1 MFLAMALLIFDT
13 SIVKKCRCPPY
24 VIGGTARGWGLYRL
38 VAIPALCD
46 LSATI
51 LQNIA
56 LLYLVPSI
64 WQMFRGSILLF
75 TALLACFYRHQK
87 LRFVDWLGVIVT
99 ILGITIVGLS
109 SVVRKN
115 KADNTTSTANAPLT
129 MQLVAMLLIVIAQ
142 GLQAFQTIV
151 EEQLL
156 HDVDATES
164 EIVAFEGLWGLY
176 FSTFL
181 TMPIANIVP
190 QEWGEGLFE
199 QSLETFKMLF
209 SSWQLG
215 VLALGYCAAILGL
228 NQTGMMITSFST
240 AIHRNIYEALRSIA
254 VWALSAIV
262 YYIWPKSG
270 AGEKLDW
277 WSFLQAFGF
286 LVSIFGTFI
295 YNRVIK
301 FPCLYYADD
310 SKATEQPLI
319 EAVPTQGYVGS
330 D

>member
-1 MFLAMALLIFDT
+1 
-13 SIVKKCRCPPY
+13 
-24 VIGGTARGWGLYRL
+24 
-38 VAIPALCD
+38 
-46 LSATI
+46 
-51 LQNIA
+51 
-56 LLYLVPSI
+56 
-64 WQMFRGSILLF
+64 MFRGSILLF
-75 TALLACFYRHQK
+75 TALLALCYRHQK
-87 LRFVDWLGVIVT
+87 LGFVDWLGVITT

-109 SVVRKN
+109 SVFRDHGH
-115 KADNTTSTANAPLT
+115 DNASSTANAPWWR
-129 MQLVAMLLIVIAQ
+129 QLIAMLLIIIAQ

-151 EEQLL
+151 EEELL

-164 EIVAFEGLWGLY
+164 EIVSFEGLWGLY

-181 TMPIANIVP
+181 TMPVANIVP

-209 SSWQLG
+209 RSWQLG
-215 VLALGYCAAILGL
+215 LLVIGYCAAILGL

-277 WSFLQAFGF
+277 WSFLQTFGF
-286 LVSIFGTFI
+286 LVSIFGTFV
-295 YNRVIK
+295 YNRVVK
-301 FPCLYYADD
+301 FPCLYYPEDH
-310 SKATEQPLI
+310 KEQQESHEPNDAPLI
-319 EAVPTQGYVGS
+319 VNPTK
-330 D
+330 